1 MLNALTV
8 LISMNFKR
16 EIGIHWKIYMNAV
29 FEYLTLY
36 CVANDNTEQGKSNEQ
51 LNWNYY
57 VALNSDAQMLVSAE
71 FIEGNKSEL
80 CYILKL

>member
-1 MLNALTV
+1 MFFL
-8 LISMNFKR
+8 
-16 EIGIHWKIYMNAV
+16 
-29 FEYLTLY
+29 YLTLY
-36 CVANDNTEQGKSNEQ
+36 CVAIKLLLTINTEQDKSNEQ